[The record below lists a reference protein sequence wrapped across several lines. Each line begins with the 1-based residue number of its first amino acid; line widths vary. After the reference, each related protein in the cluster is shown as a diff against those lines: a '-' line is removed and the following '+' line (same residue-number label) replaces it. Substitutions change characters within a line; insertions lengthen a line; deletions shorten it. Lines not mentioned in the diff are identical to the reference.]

1 MEADVMFEAQATSV
15 PGNSANSPA
24 ASRFE
29 IVVVGAGYVGLVT
42 AACFARLG
50 HRVRVV
56 DLDDQRVGSLRSG
69 LTPIAEPGLG
79 SFVRDGLGA
88 GRLSFETQLEP
99 ALANAE
105 MVFIAV
111 GTLDTAGRWTE
122 DHVRSVI
129 MSVLSAERV
138 PPLIVIR
145 STLRPGSLR
154 RFQWL
159 VLASERPTHLLFNP
173 EFTREGSAV
182 TDFMAPH
189 RIVVGI
195 AAQDPVSVAE
205 PIQKMY
211 EGIDAPF
218 LVVDHASAELIK
230 VGSNAFL
237 AAKITFAN
245 ELARVCVAA
254 DADMAKVRKGIGMDP
269 RIGAAFLAPGPGIG
283 GSCLP
288 SQVELLTLMSEELGL
303 GLELIPAINRSNRSQ
318 PRRLAQDL
326 LAEISTTARIAI
338 FGLAF
343 KAGTDD
349 VRESPSLHL
358 IDALQESGVTEISAY
373 DPEVRVLPTRPW
385 VRILRDPYAAA
396 ERADVLVI
404 ATEWPEFRTLDWA
417 RLARVMTGREVFDAR
432 SIISAEGASAMGFRV
447 RSLERQA
454 RPRTGRP
461 PTNGHAT
468 SPERDTIT
476 SATGAGFAADS

>member
-1 MEADVMFEAQATSV
+1 MFEAHATSW
-15 PGNSANSPA
+15 PGHSSQSLA
-24 ASRFE
+24 ASG
-29 IVVVGAGYVGLVT
+29 IDVVVVGAGYVGLVT
-42 AACFARLG
+42 AACFAHLG

-56 DLDDQRVGSLRSG
+56 DVDARRIDLLRSG
-69 LTPIAEPGLG
+69 VTPIAEPGLDA
-79 SFVRDGLGA
+79 FVREGLA
-88 GRLSFETQLEP
+88 ARRLSFETHLER
-99 ALANAE
+99 ALPNAD

-111 GTLDTAGRWTE
+111 GTLDAAGRWTE
-122 DHVRSVI
+122 NHVRSVI
-129 MSVLSAERV
+129 TSVLAAERV
-138 PPLIVIR
+138 PRLIVIR

-154 RFQWL
+154 RFQQL

-173 EFTREGSAV
+173 EFTREGGAV

-189 RIVVGI
+189 RIVVGV

-205 PIQKMY
+205 PIRKLY

-237 AAKITFAN
+237 ATKITFAN

-254 DADMAKVRKGIGMDP
+254 DADMAKVRTGIGLDP
-269 RIGAAFLAPGPGIG
+269 RIGPEFLATGPGFG

-303 GLELIPAINRSNRSQ
+303 GLELIPAIHRSNRSQ
-318 PRRLAQDL
+318 PRRLARDL
-326 LAEISTTARIAI
+326 LAERSTTERIAI

-349 VRESPSLHL
+349 VRESPALRL
-358 IDALQESGVTEISAY
+358 IDALRESGVTEISAY
-373 DPEVRVLPTRPW
+373 DPEVRALPTRPW
-385 VRILRDPYAAA
+385 VRLLRDPYAAA

-417 RLARVMTGREVFDAR
+417 RLAGVMNGREVFDTR
-432 SIISAEGASAMGFRV
+432 SIINAEGATAMGFRV

-454 RPRTGRP
+454 RPRSGRP
-461 PTNGHAT
+461 PTDARAT
-468 SPERDTIT
+468 SPGPAAIS
-476 SATGAGFAADS
+476 SARGLGLAAGS